1 MAQGKLLL
9 DQGEH
14 VILIIWLVSFG
25 NASSFGNEVSL
36 SYVTGLPD
44 PNTINNPRLV
54 VVFKNLLKKDLTT
67 KDKALADFVS
77 IISEEQGPAYV
88 DSELHWAWVLMYPK
102 LAIDTSR
109 TVRALAHKVQGLI
122 CRILGK
128 QSTKYLKESI
138 GPWITGLYDTDK
150 SVVIAADHA
159 IDIVFPTQEKKE
171 SLTKVFETTLLDYIY
186 DVVECQSIQSLSD
199 ERYVPKDEA
208 EAKYYRTVKSSISLF
223 THLLKSC
230 PDGGPKYEQIIQ
242 TKKIWKFV
250 HSSDVALSRA
260 TLDLVYAMVS
270 YTPEYTEQNLK
281 EISAN
286 VINKGLKNCQT
297 AVLTDLLQTIIVL
310 TKKFPQCWG
319 AGNTDKSVAVDE
331 LNSFIKQG
339 SRRSGKY
346 FWPSLLALMSSLP
359 DTISPYSLKSTPGT
373 SQAAADAILEGI
385 LKEMVVHLGTG
396 WGTYLSVIEKI
407 VASDVSADISKS
419 ILTNAFNN
427 VSNYL
432 LLQEGETLDREI
444 LIITGKKLSDLWAL
458 DPDTLENVFGS
469 LLESIAV
476 KRKSRAFF
484 KKYLFTLKVM
494 FDNLKDSKDKDK
506 VLALLTNNLTK
517 TLQML
522 NSDDDEFKIY
532 TIASILATFEENIFN
547 YDTRLVNDVG
557 KFLKD
562 NLATFIVSD
571 AAPDVVQILK
581 QYTIH
586 DQDPT
591 DDTIQQCVELCFNSV
606 VKLSDLDRRSSLFP
620 LVLKEYALFR
630 GRTTPIPL
638 ASEYLLSVY
647 SSIDSWEITNDW
659 DSILFGISSHGT
671 FVSEDVAFDI
681 LKGVSSLQLVQGKNV
696 EKAIWTFSNLL
707 KLDRPYFMKFIE
719 TEAGKVLVSHLW
731 KLAEDFPEAE
741 GILSAIEDNAIT
753 PSKDLDP
760 NDIGAKNKTLD
771 SLTDGLL
778 SEIERS
784 SVEGVD
790 ISVQRGQRLL
800 DQTQEPTAKIQLFEK
815 LLFYPSG
822 EWAVKLSSL
831 FKSGV
836 SSSLAVS
843 NPLGGALYFLE
854 EDQLTFDEKQNLQ
867 VIPDQLISMSIF
879 SVCLIGNNKPLFEKL
894 PQQVQLELIISL
906 GLISEASTD
915 HAFLAVTNDP
925 GVDDNF
931 LSEAILAFSKDV
943 CAILLDS
950 LKGFTIFDAI
960 NVITTGE
967 ANGLPDQLIHHL
979 WESSIARDAKG
990 YYSARVLSFMLD
1002 YLVNRPVIT
1011 ESDAEELV
1019 TKLKQTKGFFDHN
1032 PLGVSAVLLGFQ
1044 RFSLSLN
1051 AFSHLRNQFAA
1062 DLIGDNALPGMFKSL
1077 VYLNSL
1083 FNASVEEF
1091 QERNVEPFP
1100 MNRLNMCLRSLFK
1113 CAESEVGYTPEFLR
1127 VRIEIT
1133 KLLSKLLP
1141 LYPNVSAGIW
1151 ESAVELLEQDFV
1163 ALEACSISM
1172 EYFTLKFFNVLV
1184 KYQENIADLSEVWM
1198 DKQGALYTE
1207 LLEVLFRAKA
1217 SINRARELTNVQL
1230 LKAVSTTPLKLVDE
1244 PENLYSLL
1252 AVPSFEIQRAGYII
1266 LHQLIPSQQ
1275 EERSIELQLHNSK
1288 LNQGDE
1294 EEVDSGD
1301 QMFNLPVEL
1310 VSLLLET
1317 PVRGAPAY
1325 DITRYLWSWMLIYD
1339 HFGKATYDLRKVYID
1354 ELKGSGHLETF
1365 LNFISERI
1373 VFGELENVFLD
1384 KQLPASEIV
1393 RNYSNM
1399 LFENIDDEINVLII
1413 HLYYLALQFTGSLVK
1428 GWFLS
1433 LKKRQVTISLEKF
1446 TENYISPTIVEDE
1459 LESVEKMLKKNDEL
1473 LDGTMDA
1480 KVNRNVKEVHAYY
1493 TIDEQTME
1501 IAIKLPSLY
1510 PLKDIAIEGVKRIGV
1525 KEKQWRAWLLASQAI
1540 GTSQNGTIIDTLEL
1554 FKRNISL
1561 HFQGVTECAI
1571 CYSILHQ
1578 DHSLPTKTCT
1588 TCKNKFHANCLYK
1601 WFKSASS
1608 NTCPLCRTNFSFRIG
1623 L

>member
-1 MAQGKLLL
+1 MLFY
-9 DQGEH
+9 
-14 VILIIWLVSFG
+14 SFD
-25 NASSFGNEVSL
+25 SSQSFGNEVSL

-44 PNTINNPRLV
+44 PNTINNSRLV
-54 VVFKNLLKKDLTT
+54 VVFKNLLKKDSTT

-77 IISEEQGPAYV
+77 IISEEQGPSYI
-88 DSELHWAWVLMYPK
+88 DSELHWAWVLLYPK
-102 LAIDTSR
+102 LSIDSSR

-128 QSTKYLKESI
+128 QSSKYLKESI
-138 GPWITGLYDTDK
+138 GPWLAGLYDTDK
-150 SVVIAADHA
+150 SVVTAAEHA
-159 IDIVFPTQEKKE
+159 IDIVFPTQDKKD
-171 SLTKVFETTLLDYIY
+171 SLTKVFESTLLDYIY
-186 DVVECQSIQSLSD
+186 DVVACQSIQSLSD
-199 ERYVPKDEA
+199 ERYVAKDEA
-208 EAKYYRTVKSSISLF
+208 EAKYYRTVRAAIALF
-223 THLLKSC
+223 TQLLKNNPS
-230 PDGGPKYEQIIQ
+230 GGPKFENILQN
-242 TKKIWKFV
+242 KKIWKFAY
-250 HSSDVALSRA
+250 SSDVALSRT
-260 TLDLVYAMVS
+260 TLDLVYTMVS
-270 YTPEYTEQNLK
+270 YTPQYTEENLK
-281 EISAN
+281 EVSTN
-286 VINKGLKNCQT
+286 VVNKGLKNGQVS
-297 AVLTDLLQTIIVL
+297 VLTDLLQTIIVL
-310 TKKFPQCWG
+310 TKAFPQCWG
-319 AGNTDKSVAVDE
+319 VGNSDKSVAVDE
-331 LNSFIKQG
+331 LNAFIKQG

-346 FWPSLLALMSSLP
+346 FWPSLLALLSSLP

-373 SQAAADAILEGI
+373 SETAADAILEGI

-419 ILTNAFNN
+419 ILNNAFNN

-458 DPDTLENVFGS
+458 DPDTMEKAFGT
-469 LLESIAV
+469 LLETIAV
-476 KRKSRAFF
+476 KRKSKAFF
-484 KKYLFTLKVM
+484 KKYLFTLKIM

-506 VLALLTNNLTK
+506 VLALLTNNLTR
-517 TLQML
+517 TLQAL

-532 TIASILATFEENIFN
+532 TMASILATFEENIFN
-547 YDTRLVNDVG
+547 YDSRLITDVG
-557 KFLKD
+557 EFLIN

-571 AAPDVVQILK
+571 AAADVVQILK
-581 QYTIH
+581 QYTLH
-586 DQDPT
+586 NQQD

-620 LVLKEYALFR
+620 LVLKEYSLFR
-630 GRTTPIPL
+630 GRTAPIPL

-671 FVSEDVAFDI
+671 FVSEEVAFDI

-719 TEAGKVLVSHLW
+719 TDAGKVLVSHLW

-753 PSKDLDP
+753 PSKDVDP
-760 NDIGAKNKTLD
+760 GDMGSKNKTLD

-822 EWAVKLSSL
+822 EWSVKLNSL

-854 EDQLTFDEKQNLQ
+854 EDQLTYDERQNLQ

-894 PQQVQLELIISL
+894 PQEVQIELIISL

-931 LSEAILAFSKDV
+931 LSEAIIAFSKDV

-960 NVITTGE
+960 EVIISGE
-967 ANGLPDQLIHHL
+967 PEGLPHKLIQFL
-979 WESSIARDAKG
+979 WQNSIARDAKG

-1002 YLVNRPVIT
+1002 YLVNRPVIS
-1011 ESDAEELV
+1011 ESDAEDLV
-1019 TKLKQTKGFFDHN
+1019 TRLKNTKGFFDNN

-1044 RFSLSLN
+1044 RFSLSLKV
-1051 AFSHLRNQFAA
+1051 FSHLRNQFAS
-1062 DLIGDNALPGMFKSL
+1062 DLIGDDVLPGSFKSL

-1091 QERNVEPFP
+1091 QERQIEPFP
-1100 MNRLNMCLRSLFK
+1100 INRLVMCLKSLFK
-1113 CAESEVGYTPEFLR
+1113 SAESEVGYTPEFLP

-1141 LYPNVSAGIW
+1141 LYPSVPAGIW

-1163 ALEACSISM
+1163 TLESSSISI

-1266 LHQLIPSQQ
+1266 LHQLIPLQQ
-1275 EERSIELQLHNSK
+1275 EERSIELQLHNTK
-1288 LNQGDE
+1288 LTNQGDE
-1294 EEVDSGD
+1294 REVDSAD
-1301 QMFNLPVEL
+1301 QRFNLPVEL

-1325 DITRYLWSWMLIYD
+1325 DVTRYLWSWMLIYD

-1354 ELKGSGHLETF
+1354 ELKGTGHLETF

-1373 VFGELENVFLD
+1373 VFGELENVFLLD
-1384 KQLPASEIV
+1384 KEKPASDIV
-1393 RNYSNM
+1393 RNCDDMVYES
-1399 LFENIDDEINVLII
+1399 IDDEINVLII

-1428 GWFLS
+1428 AWFLG
-1433 LKKRQVTISLEKF
+1433 LKKRQITIALEKF
-1446 TENYISPTIVEDE
+1446 TESYISPTIVEDE
-1459 LESVEKMLKKNDEL
+1459 LDSVENMLKKNNDQL
-1473 LDGTMDA
+1473 IDNTMDA
-1480 KVNRNVKEVHAYY
+1480 KVNRPVKEVHAYY
-1493 TIDEQTME
+1493 TIDGQTME
-1501 IAIKLPSLY
+1501 IAIKMPSLY
-1510 PLKDIAIEGVKRIGV
+1510 PLKDITIEGVKRIGV

-1554 FKRNISL
+1554 FKRNVSL